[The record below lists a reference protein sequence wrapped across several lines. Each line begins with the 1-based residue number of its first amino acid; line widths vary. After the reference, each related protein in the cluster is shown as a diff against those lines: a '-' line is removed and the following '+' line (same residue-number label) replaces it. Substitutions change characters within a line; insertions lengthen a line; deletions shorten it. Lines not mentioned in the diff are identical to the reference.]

1 MGLSRT
7 LNMVRNIKNWN
18 GYLIYKFSSKKKGK
32 FIFKLRNNFSV
43 SVPKQLIV
51 EFKEC
56 LFEEVYYKHL
66 PKKIYSVNNPIVI
79 DIGANAGYFTI
90 FSILKLKDPKIIAF
104 EPIKR
109 NYFFLQDNLATAK
122 NNKLAI
128 VNKAVNDK
136 NGELIL
142 KFDKTKEFTTSA
154 SLYDN
159 PYGSDEE
166 IVISTSLE
174 SIFSDYDLSKID
186 ILKLDCEGAEYNIIY
201 NTPSHF
207 FEKVNC
213 ITMETHKGKNEK
225 ENNSE
230 LANYIS
236 DLGFHVKTK
245 HDDFIWAFKDQ
256 ERWL

>member
-1 MGLSRT
+1 MI
-7 LNMVRNIKNWN
+7 RNIQNWN
-18 GYLIYKFSSKKKGK
+18 DYLVYKLGGQKKEK
-32 FIFKLRNNFSV
+32 FNFKLRNKFPV
-43 SVPKQLIV
+43 SVPRQLIV

-56 LFEEVYYKHL
+56 LFEEIYYKHL
-66 PKKIYSVNNPIVI
+66 PKKIFTINNPVVI
-79 DIGANAGYFTI
+79 DIGANAGF
-90 FSILKLKDPKIIAF
+90 FSVFSLYKLKNPKIICF

-109 NYFFLQDNLATAK
+109 NFALLQNTLSAAKNDNL
-122 NNKLAI
+122 LI

-142 KFDKTKEFTTSA
+142 KFDKTMEFTTSA

-166 IVISTSLE
+166 IVISITLE
-174 SIFSDYDLSKID
+174 SIFSDYNLSKID

-201 NTPSHF
+201 NTCSHF

-213 ITMETHKGKNEK
+213 ITMETHKGKNEN
-225 ENNSE
+225 ENNCQ

-236 DLGFHVKTK
+236 NLGFNVITK
-245 HDDFIWAFKDQ
+245 HGDFIWAFKDPEQ
-256 ERWL
+256 WI